1 MPKIEADDMEKLIA
15 EAKGEGGGAPAPAV
29 VDLDDEDDVVPTD
42 TDQATPAWAKV
53 PAGFSF
59 PPGWTIW
66 FVRFRAP
73 MTNMPKGEDRTCI
86 LWNLS
91 ESDEKR
97 ASKLARGDGIR
108 IIDEMAKA
116 MIRSVDGKKIS
127 LAPTHPADGDGFASV
142 AAFWNEIGGKCRQQL
157 KGIYLKTHV
166 MDASENADF
175 FEHCVAPR
183 TVG

>member
-1 MPKIEADDMEKLIA
+1 MPGQLAENDMERLIA
-15 EAKGEGGGAPAPAV
+15 EAKGEGEGASPAV
-29 VDLDDEDDVVPTD
+29 VDLDDEDDAVAAD
-42 TDQATPAWAKV
+42 TEQGTPSWAKV

-66 FVRFRAP
+66 FVRFPAKL
-73 MTNMPKGEDRTCI
+73 TNLPKGEDRTCI

-108 IIDEMAKA
+108 IIDEMTKA

-127 LAPTHPADGDGFASV
+127 LAPTSEDGFGNV
-142 AAFWNEIGGKCRQQL
+142 TQFWNEIGGKYRQQL

-166 MDASENADF
+166 MDAAENADF